1 MAPISGN
8 TPGLEQIRDRIG
20 ASVRT
25 VLSGGQ
31 SSSPDEVD
39 LAPFSEPPGDPGLF
53 GPDSVAWKVHA
64 DPAML
69 IGGIRSLLMQ
79 TTHPLAMAGVAERS
93 NYRTDPWG
101 RLHRTAQYVT
111 ITSYG
116 GTAQAQRA
124 IRSVKA
130 IHKRVK
136 GVAPDG
142 RPYSASDPDLVTWV
156 HVTEVDSFLTS
167 VQRFGTTQLAP
178 EQADRYV
185 DEMAQLGLA
194 MGAKE
199 VPRSVADIAAYYK
212 SVDSQLEA
220 GPQARSAIR
229 FLMWPPVPSRI
240 RPAYAVL
247 AAAAVSTMPMRLRKM
262 LWLPETPSIDKALV
276 VPAGELCTAV
286 LGWAL
291 GPSPVVEAA
300 LRRAGATDAAG

>member
-1 MAPISGN
+1 MAGTDAPV
-8 TPGLEQIRDRIG
+8 EAIRLRIG
-20 ASVRT
+20 GAVRSL
-25 VLSGGQ
+25 LSAGE
-31 SSSPDEVD
+31 SSSPDELD
-39 LAPFSEPPGDPGLF
+39 LTPFSEPAGDPGLF

-79 TTHPLAMAGVAERS
+79 TTHPLAMAGVAEHS

-111 ITSYG
+111 ITSFG
-116 GTAQAQRA
+116 GTAQAERA
-124 IRSVKA
+124 IKMVRA
-130 IHKRVK
+130 IHRKVK

-142 RPYSASDPDLVTWV
+142 RPYSASDPDLVAWV
-156 HVTEVDSFLTS
+156 HVTEVDSFLTA
-167 VQRFGTTQLAP
+167 VRAFGQVQLA
-178 EQADRYV
+178 EAEADRYV

-194 MGAKE
+194 MGAGD
-199 VPRSVADIAAYYK
+199 VPRSVEQIADYYR
-212 SVDSQLEA
+212 SVDSELDA

-229 FLMWPPVPSRI
+229 FLMWPPVPTRI
-240 RPAYAVL
+240 RPAYGVL

-276 VPAGELCTAV
+276 VPAGELCTNI
-286 LGWAL
+286 LGWAM

-300 LRRAGATDAAG
+300 RARAEAAR